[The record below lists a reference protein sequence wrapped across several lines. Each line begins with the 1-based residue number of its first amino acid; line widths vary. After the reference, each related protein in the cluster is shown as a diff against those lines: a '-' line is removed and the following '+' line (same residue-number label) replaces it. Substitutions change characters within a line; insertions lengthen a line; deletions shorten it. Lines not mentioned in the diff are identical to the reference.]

1 MMKFK
6 SLILL
11 LMLCLSGFIA
21 QAQEGSPEMADV
33 FRESGKIYV
42 VITVMA
48 LVFGSAV
55 TLLVIIERR
64 LKKLEDKLNTKA

>member
-1 MMKFK
+1 MKLK

-11 LMLCLSGFIA
+11 VLFCLSGFIT
-21 QAQEGSPEMADV
+21 QAQNTSPEMADT

-42 VITVMA
+42 VIAVMA